1 MLPEGP
7 MSHCKIEFLEDDQ
20 CKAIWELKGETLVY
34 TGLVR
39 TTNEVDGLLVSTK
52 VEYLTLEFVGLPMER
67 IWGALHPD
75 MSNEA
80 STSRVSRNGD

>member
-7 MSHCKIEFLEDDQ
+7 ISHSKIEFLEDGQ

-52 VEYLTLEFVGLPMER
+52 VEYLTFELVGLPMER
-67 IWGALHPD
+67 IWRALHPD
-75 MSNEA
+75 VINEA
-80 STSRVSRNGD
+80 STSRVPRNGD